1 MPVESKGSL
10 KDIVYAKQ
18 YNPFN
23 KGRPDVACWKWIY
36 IMTVMPPSS
45 GERWDLVMLEKTKDL
60 SIIRHKHLHF
70 LISPHC
76 KFRQLPKICEVWI
89 RNLGGMILS
98 GQQCEDWKPTESI
111 ERVSLGPEFLAHP
124 WFSLVS
130 IKSFICLVD
139 FNSTTCSPH
148 LPAPRPSPPGPFLI
162 VILCLWNIWGHQT
175 WLLQTHIYSPQ
186 ISQCSLLSKSHT
198 SICILDSMPLELSTK
213 NPLAF

>member
-23 KGRPDVACWKWIY
+23 KGRLDVACWKWIY

-130 IKSFICLVD
+130 IKFFICLVD

-148 LPAPRPSPPGPFLI
+148 LPAPRPSPPGPFLRRCHFMF
-162 VILCLWNIWGHQT
+162 VEHLRSSDMT
-175 WLLQTHIYSPQ
+175 TSDSHIFTLNFSMFSPFQVPYLHLYSGLHA
-186 ISQCSLLSKSHT
+186 SGTFH
-198 SICILDSMPLELSTK
+198 
-213 NPLAF
+213 